1 MFGTHDIPVEFR
13 EGEISVSLHR
23 EQDVLIYHREC
34 LGDAC
39 DKRMFSKA
47 EKILM
52 VPTEPVTQPKAIT
65 PYLFIKFDKTL
76 LLEPESNARIYV
88 TFPVEIG
95 VFASGGGK
103 PQFIDGFTL
112 AEKKFTLYG
121 EPSTGK
127 ICRYWNSDVHTTIPD
142 VDGLREGIM
151 ELNIQNTDTD
161 WVEVKKAVFN
171 AYGIKIYYD
180 PGMVSMKSTMKLRP
194 GDTAETSFESSPIK
208 AGMKKS
214 VERYALKKISVAT
227 GKFVMEHGL

>member
-47 EKILM
+47 ENILM

-76 LLEPESNARIYV
+76 LLEPESTARIYV

-95 VFASGGGK
+95 VFVSAGGK
-103 PQFIDGFTL
+103 LQFIDGFTL
-112 AEKKFTLYG
+112 SQKKFTLYG
-121 EPSTGK
+121 EPSVGR
-127 ICRYWNSDVHTTIPD
+127 ICRYWSSGVHATIPD

-151 ELNIQNTDTD
+151 EVNIQNTDTD

-171 AYGIKIYYD
+171 AYGIKIFYGQ
-180 PGMVSMKSTMKLRP
+180 GMVSMKSNMKLRP

-208 AGMKKS
+208 AGMTKS
-214 VERYALKKISVAT
+214 AERYALKKISVAT
-227 GKFVMEHGL
+227 GKFVMEHVL